1 MLIANVSL
9 KNRTVLAPLAGWT
22 DAIFRKICHQFGA
35 ALVITEMASADGLV
49 RVGKKSLDIAR
60 FSEEERP
67 IGIQLFGADAETLA
81 QAAEIISALKPDFI
95 DINCGCPAKKVVKR
109 GGGSALM
116 RDLDSIEAI
125 GKAVVQATAIPIT
138 AKLRSGWNETV
149 VVEACLRLQD
159 VGVQA
164 VTIHPRSQKMG
175 FTGAADWNH
184 IRQVKE
190 AVRIPVIG
198 NGDINSAQDAR
209 RMLDETGCDMVMIGR
224 AARGNPWIF
233 SQVVSYL
240 DQGILLD
247 LPGFSER
254 LEMCM
259 RHLRLQQEMDGDYAA
274 ITMRKQIAFY
284 IKGMPNATGFRK
296 EVFRKN
302 NPLEV
307 MNDLQDY
314 LKFIQTRP
322 TAADIEL
329 E

>member
-1 MLIANVSL
+1 VIIANVSL

-22 DAIFRKICHQFGA
+22 DAVFRKICHGFGA
-35 ALVITEMASADGLV
+35 ALVVTEMASADGLV
-49 RVGKKSLDIAR
+49 RVGKKSLDIVR

-67 IGIQLFGADAETLA
+67 IAIQLFGAEAEVLA
-81 QAAEIISALKPDFI
+81 QATQIVSTLKPDFI

-116 RDLDSIEAI
+116 RDLDTIEAI
-125 GKAVVQATAIPIT
+125 GIAVVQATTIPIT
-138 AKLRSGWNETV
+138 VKLRSGWNETV
-149 VVEACLRLQD
+149 VVEACQRLQEA
-159 VGVQA
+159 GVQA

-175 FTGAADWNH
+175 FTGEADWNH

-198 NGDINSAQDAR
+198 NGDINSAQDAK
-209 RMLDETGCDMVMIGR
+209 RMIDETGCDMVMVGR

-233 SQVVSYL
+233 SQIVSYL
-240 DQGILLD
+240 EQGVLLD
-247 LPGFSER
+247 LPAFSER
-254 LEMCM
+254 IEMCM
-259 RHLRLQQEMDGDYAA
+259 RHLGRQQEVDGEYAA

-284 IKGMPNATGFRK
+284 IKGMPKATMFRR
-296 EVFRKN
+296 EIFRKN
-302 NPLEV
+302 NPVEV

-314 LKFIQTRP
+314 LKFIQTCP
-322 TAADIEL
+322 VVADIEL